1 MTTFVFRNQTVEPF
15 LGYDGMTYSGYGDI
29 SQVPDE
35 VDRYIWFYQVPP
47 VADATRLAQEINSY
61 RDQLD
66 LVMGTASASKPFVIF
81 SLVNLFPMRLTGS
94 EHEVEDAI
102 VDFEID
108 GEAQEMT
115 VVTDEV
121 IEAQY

>member
-1 MTTFVFRNQTVEPF
+1 MVEHW
-15 LGYDGMTYSGYGDI
+15 YG
-29 SQVPDE
+29 
-35 VDRYIWFYQVPP
+35 
-47 VADATRLAQEINSY
+47 L
-61 RDQLD
+61 
-66 LVMGTASASKPFVIF
+66 
-81 SLVNLFPMRLTGS
+81 
-94 EHEVEDAI
+94 EDAV

>member
-1 MTTFVFRNQTVEPF
+1 M
-15 LGYDGMTYSGYGDI
+15 
-29 SQVPDE
+29 
-35 VDRYIWFYQVPP
+35 
-47 VADATRLAQEINSY
+47 A
-61 RDQLD
+61 
-66 LVMGTASASKPFVIF
+66 
-81 SLVNLFPMRLTGS
+81 
-94 EHEVEDAI
+94 EHWNGLEDAI

>member
-1 MTTFVFRNQTVEPF
+1 MEKSEQSSQKQVSEKNAKKEPVHKKEQLQQKMEDVSQSVE
-15 LGYDGMTYSGYGDI
+15 Y
-29 SQVPDE
+29 
-35 VDRYIWFYQVPP
+35 VDY
-47 VADATRLAQEINSY
+47 E
-61 RDQLD
+61 
-66 LVMGTASASKPFVIF
+66 
-81 SLVNLFPMRLTGS
+81 
-94 EHEVEDAI
+94 I